1 MVVVGVLVG
10 TFEPA
15 LVMVTI
21 AHTNNA
27 SAAKNTVAPSPAAG
41 ASAGMNGKGMNQLSP
56 SPASTASAHAIGGR
70 KRTWAVSGSV
80 IAGTRDLGRRSWRA
94 AWRRPSV
101 RLSPPSWPLWSPY
114 PSGLGALRHLV
125 AYGSANK
132 YRPVNSSRKSGSNGE

>member
-27 SAAKNTVAPSPAAG
+27 SATKNTVAPSPAAG
-41 ASAGMNGKGMNQLSP
+41 VSAGMNGKGMNQLSP

-80 IAGTRDLGRRSWRA
+80 ILVTWGGAVGEPLGG
-94 AWRRPSV
+94 
-101 RLSPPSWPLWSPY
+101 
-114 PSGLGALRHLV
+114 GLLCDSRHLP
-125 AYGSANK
+125 GHCGHPI
-132 YRPVNSSRKSGSNGE
+132 R